1 MPYVYE
7 YPHPAVTTDAVLFT
21 VRDGRLEVLLIQRRH
36 EPYAGRW
43 AFPGGFLDYE
53 EDLLDCALR
62 ELEEETG
69 VSGVELEQFH
79 AAGTPGRDPRER
91 NISILHMGLVRPDE
105 VNPVADDDAGEVG
118 WFDARRP
125 PPLAFD
131 HGELLPLAVRH
142 LTARIMHSD
151 AALRFLPPRFTLTE
165 LQGVYEAVLSKPIGR
180 GDFRRVI
187 RALDWLQPTGE
198 YARAGRTREQLFQ
211 SARSGT
217 TPQAPRRTARDATD
231 IAARRHRTN
240 KNPSDRERRP

>member
-1 MPYVYE
+1 MAYVYE

-105 VNPVADDDAGEVG
+105 VNPVAADDAGDVG

-131 HGELLPLAVRH
+131 HEDLMPLAVRH

-151 AALRFLPPRFTLTE
+151 AALRFLPQRFTLSE
-165 LQGVYEAVLSKPIGR
+165 LQGVYEAVLDKDLDR
-180 GDFRRVI
+180 EDFRRVI
-187 RALDWLQPTGE
+187 QALDWLRPTGE
-198 YARAGRTREQLFQ
+198 YAREASGREQLFQ
-211 SARSGT
+211 SARRKT
-217 TPQAPRRTARDATD
+217 ARRRTRR
-231 IAARRHRTN
+231 AASSPKHG
-240 KNPSDRERRP
+240 